1 MQKRWAEIPLT
12 TPELI
17 PELQASL
24 QINEV
29 LARLLVL
36 RGVHNYDEAH
46 DFFRPNIHHLH
57 DPFLMQDMEQA
68 IERIEQAIAQQEKIL
83 VFGDYDVDGTTA
95 VALVYR
101 FFSKYYDQLE
111 YYIPDRYLEG
121 YGISYKGIDY
131 AAENNFSLII
141 ALDCGIKSVDHVA
154 YAKAKGVDFIICDHH
169 LPGRNLPD
177 AVAVLDPKRADCSY
191 PYKELAGCG
200 IGFKLIQAYTQ
211 KNDLPFEDLEAYLDL
226 VAVSIAADIVP
237 IDGENRTL
245 AWFGM
250 KRLNEQPCAGLAAL
264 RSIAKQKPYY
274 TLSDAVFQLGP
285 RINAAGRI
293 ADAKQAVRLLSCNN
307 QPEALEIAKLIDV
320 HNDERRGHDSD
331 ITEQALTQLESGVDF
346 KTRKSTVVFNESWHK
361 GVIGIVASRLTEK
374 YYRPTV
380 VLTQSN
386 GVVAGSARSVM
397 GFDLYEALLACTD
410 LLEQFGGHKYAAGL
424 TMKVENVPAFQQR
437 FEEVV
442 TASISDELLVQE
454 ISIDSPLNLAQIDAK
469 FFRILSQFEPFGPK
483 NMSPVFRASGVEL
496 AGAIGIVGDKHLKM
510 QVKQGDS
517 NVFDCIGFGLGK
529 LKEALLLSNS
539 FDMCFSIEEN
549 SWKDRRNIQLNIK
562 DIRILE
568 GNNVLWF

>member
-264 RSIAKQKPYY
+264 RSIAKQKPNY

-293 ADAKQAVRLLSCNN
+293 ADAKQAVRLLSCST
-307 QPEALEIAKLIDV
+307 QTEALEIAKLIDV
-320 HNDERRGHDSD
+320 HNDERREHDSD

-346 KTRKSTVVFNESWHK
+346 KTRKSTVVFNEGWHK

-568 GNNVLWF
+568 GNNVL

>member
-36 RGVHNYDEAH
+36 RGVHNYDKAR

-250 KRLNEQPCAGLAAL
+250 KRLNEQPCPGLAAL
-264 RSIAKQKPYY
+264 RSIAKQKPNY

-346 KTRKSTVVFNESWHK
+346 KTRKSTVVFNEGWHK

-483 NMSPVFRASGVEL
+483 NMSPIFIASGVEL
-496 AGAIGIVGDKHLKM
+496 AGAIGIVGETHLKM

-529 LKEALLLSNS
+529 LKEALLRSNS

-568 GNNVLWF
+568 GNNVI

>member
-36 RGVHNYDEAH
+36 RGVHNYDEAR

-68 IERIEQAIAQQEKIL
+68 IERIEQAISHQEKIL
-83 VFGDYDVDGTTA
+83 IFGDYDVDGTTA

-169 LPGRNLPD
+169 LPGQNLPD

-200 IGFKLIQAYTQ
+200 IGFKLIQAYSQ
-211 KNDLPFEDLEAYLDL
+211 KHDLPFEDLEAYLDL

-307 QPEALEIAKLIDV
+307 QPEALEIAKLIDI

-331 ITEQALTQLESGVDF
+331 ITEQALAQVESGLDF

-483 NMSPVFRASGVEL
+483 NMSPVFMASGVQL

-568 GNNVLWF
+568 GNNVL

>member
-68 IERIEQAIAQQEKIL
+68 IERIEKAIAQQEKIL

-346 KTRKSTVVFNESWHK
+346 KTRKSTVVFNEGWHK

-483 NMSPVFRASGVEL
+483 NMSPIFIASGVEL
-496 AGAIGIVGDKHLKM
+496 AGAIGIVGETHLKM

-529 LKEALLLSNS
+529 LKEALLRSNS

-568 GNNVLWF
+568 GNNVI

>member
-68 IERIEQAIAQQEKIL
+68 IERIEKAIAQQEKIL

-250 KRLNEQPCAGLAAL
+250 KRLNEQPCPGLAAL
-264 RSIAKQKPYY
+264 RSIAKQKPNY

-346 KTRKSTVVFNESWHK
+346 KTRKSTVVFNEGWHK

-483 NMSPVFRASGVEL
+483 NMSPIFIASGVEL
-496 AGAIGIVGDKHLKM
+496 AGAIGIVGETHLKM

-529 LKEALLLSNS
+529 LKEALLRSNS

-568 GNNVLWF
+568 GNNVI

>member
-331 ITEQALTQLESGVDF
+331 ITEQALTQVESGLDF

-517 NVFDCIGFGLGK
+517 NVFYCIGFGLGK
-529 LKEALLLSNS
+529 LKEALLRSNG

-562 DIRILE
+562 DIRILG
-568 GNNVLWF
+568 GNNVL

>member
-101 FFSKYYDQLE
+101 FFSKYHAQLE

-154 YAKAKGVDFIICDHH
+154 YAKAKDVDFIICDHH
-169 LPGRNLPD
+169 LPGEHLPD
-177 AVAVLDPKRADCSY
+177 AVAVLDPKRSDCSY

-211 KNDLPFEDLEAYLDL
+211 KHDLPFEDLEAYLDL

-274 TLSDAVFQLGP
+274 MLSDAVFQLGP

-293 ADAKQAVRLLSCNN
+293 ADAKQAVRLLSCST
-307 QPEALEIAKLIDV
+307 QTEALEIAKLIDI
-320 HNDERRGHDSD
+320 HNDERREHDSD
-331 ITEQALTQLESGVDF
+331 ITEQALAQLESGVDF
-346 KTRKSTVVFNESWHK
+346 KTRKSTVVFNEGWHK

-483 NMSPVFRASGVEL
+483 NMSPVFKASGVEL

-510 QVKQGDS
+510 QVKQRDS

-529 LKEALLLSNS
+529 LKEALLGSKS

-568 GNNVLWF
+568 GNNVL

>member
-24 QINEV
+24 QLNEV
-29 LARLLVL
+29 LAKLLVL
-36 RGVHNYDEAH
+36 RGVHNYDEAR

-57 DPFLMQDMEQA
+57 DPFLMKDMEQA
-68 IERIEQAIAQQEKIL
+68 IERIEQAIAQEEKIL

-101 FFSKYYDQLE
+101 FFSNYYTQLE

-131 AAENNFSLII
+131 AADNNFSLII

-169 LPGRNLPD
+169 LPGQNLPD

-293 ADAKQAVRLLSCNN
+293 ADAKQAVRLLSCST
-307 QPEALEIAKLIDV
+307 QTEALEIARLIDI
-320 HNDERRGHDSD
+320 HNDERREHDSD
-331 ITEQALTQLESGVDF
+331 ITEQALAQLEASSDF
-346 KTRKSTVVFNESWHK
+346 ITRKSTVVFNEGWHK

-374 YYRPTV
+374 YYRPTI

-386 GVVAGSARSVM
+386 GMVAGSARSVM

-442 TASISDELLVQE
+442 TASISDELLVPE
-454 ISIDSPLNLAQIDAK
+454 ISIDSPLSLAQIDAK

-483 NMSPVFRASGVEL
+483 NMSPVFRTNGVEL
-496 AGAIGIVGDKHLKM
+496 AGAIGIVGDSHLKI

-517 NVFDCIGFGLGK
+517 NVFDCIGFGLGR
-529 LKEALLLSNS
+529 LKEALLQTKS

-568 GNNVLWF
+568 GNNVL

>member
-36 RGVHNYDEAH
+36 RGVHNYDKAR

-154 YAKAKGVDFIICDHH
+154 YAKEKGVEFIICDHH
-169 LPGRNLPD
+169 LPGEHLPD
-177 AVAVLDPKRADCSY
+177 AVAVLDPKRSDCSY

-264 RSIAKQKPYY
+264 RSIAKQKPNY

-293 ADAKQAVRLLSCNN
+293 ADAKQAVRLLSCST
-307 QPEALEIAKLIDV
+307 QTEALEIAKLIDI
-320 HNDERRGHDSD
+320 HNDERREHDSD
-331 ITEQALTQLESGVDF
+331 ITEQALAQVESGLDF

-374 YYRPTV
+374 YYRPTI

-483 NMSPVFRASGVEL
+483 NMSPVFKASGVEL
-496 AGAIGIVGDKHLKM
+496 ADAIGIVGDKHLKM
-510 QVKQGDS
+510 QVKQRDS

-529 LKEALLLSNS
+529 LKEALLRSNG

-568 GNNVLWF
+568 GNNVL

>member
-154 YAKAKGVDFIICDHH
+154 YAKEKGVEFIICDHH
-169 LPGRNLPD
+169 LPGEHLPD
-177 AVAVLDPKRADCSY
+177 AVAVLDPKRSDCSY

-264 RSIAKQKPYY
+264 RSIAKQKPNY

-293 ADAKQAVRLLSCNN
+293 ADAKQAVRLLSCST
-307 QPEALEIAKLIDV
+307 QTEALEIAKLIDI
-320 HNDERRGHDSD
+320 HNDERREHDSD
-331 ITEQALTQLESGVDF
+331 ITEQALAQVESGLDF

-374 YYRPTV
+374 YYRPTI

-442 TASISDELLVQE
+442 TTSISDELLVQE

-483 NMSPVFRASGVEL
+483 NMSPVFKASGVEL

-510 QVKQGDS
+510 QVKQRDS

-529 LKEALLLSNS
+529 LKEALLRSNG

-568 GNNVLWF
+568 GNNVL

>member
-264 RSIAKQKPYY
+264 RSIAKQKPNY

-346 KTRKSTVVFNESWHK
+346 KTRKSTVVFNEGWHK

-483 NMSPVFRASGVEL
+483 NMSPIFIASGVEL
-496 AGAIGIVGDKHLKM
+496 AGAIGIVGETHLKM

-529 LKEALLLSNS
+529 LKEALLRSNS

-568 GNNVLWF
+568 GNNVIWF

>member
-24 QINEV
+24 QLNEV

-36 RGVHNYDEAH
+36 RGVHNFDEAR
-46 DFFRPNIHHLH
+46 DFFKPNIHHLH

-68 IERIEQAIAQQEKIL
+68 IERIEQAIAKQEKIL

-101 FFSKYYDQLE
+101 FFSKFYNQLE

-131 AAENNFSLII
+131 AADNNFSLII

-169 LPGRNLPD
+169 LPGQNLPD
-177 AVAVLDPKRADCSY
+177 AVAVLDPKRADCPY

-293 ADAKQAVRLLSCNN
+293 ADAKQAVRLLSCIT
-307 QPEALEIAKLIDV
+307 QTEALEIAKLIDI
-320 HNDERRGHDSD
+320 HNDERREHDSD
-331 ITEQALTQLESGVDF
+331 ITEQALAQLESGLDF
-346 KTRKSTVVFNESWHK
+346 KTRKSTVVFNDGWHK

-374 YYRPTV
+374 YYRPTI

-386 GVVAGSARSVM
+386 GVVAGSARSVI
-397 GFDLYEALLACTD
+397 GFDLYEALLSCTD

-424 TMKVENVPAFQQR
+424 TMKAENVPAFQQR

-442 TASISDELLVQE
+442 SVSISDELLVPE
-454 ISIDSPLNLAQIDAK
+454 ISIDSPLSLAQIDAK

-483 NMSPVFRASGVEL
+483 NMSPVFMASGVKL

-529 LKEALLLSNS
+529 LKEVLLLSNN

-568 GNNVLWF
+568 GNNVL

>member
-36 RGVHNYDEAH
+36 RGVHNYDEAR

-68 IERIEQAIAQQEKIL
+68 IERIEQAISHQEKIL

-101 FFSKYYDQLE
+101 FFSKYHSQLE

-131 AAENNFSLII
+131 AAENRFSLII

-169 LPGRNLPD
+169 LPGEHLPD
-177 AVAVLDPKRADCSY
+177 AVAVLDPKRAYCFY
-191 PYKELAGCG
+191 PYKDLAGCG
-200 IGFKLIQAYTQ
+200 FGFKFIQAYTK

-307 QPEALEIAKLIDV
+307 QPEALEIAKLIDI

-331 ITEQALTQLESGVDF
+331 ITEQALAQVESGLDF

-442 TASISDELLVQE
+442 TASISEDLLVQE
-454 ISIDSPLNLAQIDAK
+454 ISIDSPLNLTQIDAK

-529 LKEALLLSNS
+529 LKEALLRSNG

-568 GNNVLWF
+568 GNNVL

>member
-1 MQKRWAEIPLT
+1 
-12 TPELI
+12 
-17 PELQASL
+17 
-24 QINEV
+24 
-29 LARLLVL
+29 
-36 RGVHNYDEAH
+36 
-46 DFFRPNIHHLH
+46 
-57 DPFLMQDMEQA
+57 MQDMEHA

-83 VFGDYDVDGTTA
+83 VYGDYDVDGTTA

-101 FFSKYYDQLE
+101 FFSKYYNQLE

-131 AAENNFSLII
+131 AAENNFNLII

-154 YAKAKGVDFIICDHH
+154 YAKAKDVDFIICDHH
-169 LPGRNLPD
+169 LPGEHLPD
-177 AVAVLDPKRADCSY
+177 AVAVLDPKRPDCNY

-293 ADAKQAVRLLSCNN
+293 ADAKQAVRLLSSNN

-331 ITEQALTQLESGVDF
+331 ITEQALAQVESGVDF

-483 NMSPVFRASGVEL
+483 NMSPIFIASGVEL
-496 AGAIGIVGDKHLKM
+496 AGAIGIVGETHLKM

-529 LKEALLLSNS
+529 LKEALLRSNS

-568 GNNVLWF
+568 GNNVL

>member
-36 RGVHNYDEAH
+36 RGVHNYDEAR

-57 DPFLMQDMEQA
+57 DPFLMQDMEHA

-83 VFGDYDVDGTTA
+83 VYGDYDVDGTTA

-101 FFSKYYDQLE
+101 FFSKYYNQLE

-131 AAENNFSLII
+131 AAENNFNLII

-154 YAKAKGVDFIICDHH
+154 YAKAKDVDFIICDHH
-169 LPGRNLPD
+169 LPGEHLPD
-177 AVAVLDPKRADCSY
+177 AVAVLDPKRPDCNY

-331 ITEQALTQLESGVDF
+331 ITEQALAQVESGVDF

-424 TMKVENVPAFQQR
+424 TMKAENVPAFQQR

-483 NMSPVFRASGVEL
+483 NMSPVFIASGLEL
-496 AGAIGIVGDKHLKM
+496 AGAIGIVGETHLKM

-529 LKEALLLSNS
+529 LKEALLRSNS

-568 GNNVLWF
+568 GNNVL

>member
-1 MQKRWAEIPLT
+1 MQKRWAEIPVH

-29 LARLLVL
+29 LAKLLVL
-36 RGVHNYDEAH
+36 RGVHTYDEAR

-57 DPFLMQDMEQA
+57 DPFLMKDMEQA
-68 IERIEQAIAQQEKIL
+68 IERIEQAITQQEKIL

-101 FFSKYYDQLE
+101 FFSKYYTQLE

-154 YAKAKGVDFIICDHH
+154 YSKAKGVDFIICDHH
-169 LPGRNLPD
+169 LPGQNLPD
-177 AVAVLDPKRADCSY
+177 AVAVLDPKRPDCSY

-293 ADAKQAVRLLSCNN
+293 ADAKQAVRLLRCST
-307 QPEALEIAKLIDV
+307 QKEALEIAKLIDI
-320 HNDERRGHDSD
+320 HNDERREHDSD
-331 ITEQALTQLESGVDF
+331 ITEQALAQLESGVDF

-374 YYRPTV
+374 YYRPTI

-386 GVVAGSARSVM
+386 GVVAGSARSVL

-424 TMKVENVPAFQQR
+424 TMKAENVPAFKQR

-442 TASISDELLVQE
+442 SASISEDLLVQE

-483 NMSPVFRASGVEL
+483 NMSPVFIASGVEL
-496 AGAIGIVGDKHLKM
+496 AGTIGIVGDKHLKM

-529 LKEALLLSNS
+529 LKEVLLRSKS

-568 GNNVLWF
+568 GNNVL

>member
-264 RSIAKQKPYY
+264 RSIAKQKPNY

-346 KTRKSTVVFNESWHK
+346 KTRKSTVVFNEGWHK

-483 NMSPVFRASGVEL
+483 NMSPIFIASGVEL
-496 AGAIGIVGDKHLKM
+496 AGAIGIVGETHLKM

-529 LKEALLLSNS
+529 LKEALLRSNS

-568 GNNVLWF
+568 GNNVI

>member
-169 LPGRNLPD
+169 LPGEHLPD

-211 KNDLPFEDLEAYLDL
+211 KHDLPFEDLEAYLDL

-307 QPEALEIAKLIDV
+307 HPEALEIAKLIDV
-320 HNDERRGHDSD
+320 HNDERREHDSD

-424 TMKVENVPAFQQR
+424 TMKVENVSAFQQR

-517 NVFDCIGFGLGK
+517 NVFYCIGFGLGK
-529 LKEALLLSNS
+529 LKEALLRSNG

-568 GNNVLWF
+568 GNNVL

>member
-68 IERIEQAIAQQEKIL
+68 IERIEKAIAQQEKIL

-320 HNDERRGHDSD
+320 HNDERREHDSD

-346 KTRKSTVVFNESWHK
+346 KTRKSTVVFNESWHT
-361 GVIGIVASRLTEK
+361 GDIGIVASRLTEK

-483 NMSPVFRASGVEL
+483 NMSPIFIASGVEL
-496 AGAIGIVGDKHLKM
+496 AGAIGIVGETHLKM

-529 LKEALLLSNS
+529 LKEALLRSNS

-568 GNNVLWF
+568 GNNVI

>member
-12 TPELI
+12 TPGLI

-141 ALDCGIKSVDHVA
+141 ALDCGIKSADHVA

-346 KTRKSTVVFNESWHK
+346 KTRKSTVVFNEGWHK

-483 NMSPVFRASGVEL
+483 NMSPIFIASGVEL
-496 AGAIGIVGDKHLKM
+496 AGAIGIVGETHLKM

-517 NVFDCIGFGLGK
+517 TVFDCIGFGLGK
-529 LKEALLLSNS
+529 LKEALLRSNS

-568 GNNVLWF
+568 GNNVIWF

>member
-1 MQKRWAEIPLT
+1 MEKRWVENNHSDKTAIDRLAG
-12 TPELI
+12 ELNVNAVV
-17 PELQASL
+17 ASL
-24 QINEV
+24 
-29 LARLLVL
+29 LTK
-36 RGVHNYDEAH
+36 RGIYTFDQAK
-46 DFFRPNIHHLH
+46 DFFRPSILHLH
-57 DPFLMQDMEQA
+57 DPFLMKDMDIA
-68 IERIEQAIAQQEKIL
+68 YSRIKISLQNQEKMM
-83 VFGDYDVDGTTA
+83 VYGDYDVDGTTA

-121 YGISYKGIDY
+121 YGISYKGINY

-346 KTRKSTVVFNESWHK
+346 KTRKSTVVFNEGWHK

-483 NMSPVFRASGVEL
+483 NMSPIFIASGVEL
-496 AGAIGIVGDKHLKM
+496 AGAIGIVGETHLKM

-529 LKEALLLSNS
+529 LKEALLGSKS

-568 GNNVLWF
+568 GNNVI

>member
-29 LARLLVL
+29 LAKLLVL
-36 RGVHNYDEAH
+36 RGVHNYDEAR

-57 DPFLMQDMEQA
+57 DPFLMKDMEQA

-95 VALVYR
+95 VALVYS
-101 FFSKYYDQLE
+101 FFSKYYTQLE

-141 ALDCGIKSVDHVA
+141 ALDCGIKSIDHVA
-154 YAKAKGVDFIICDHH
+154 YAKEKAVDFIICDHH
-169 LPGRNLPD
+169 LPGQNLPD
-177 AVAVLDPKRADCSY
+177 AVAVLDPKRSDCSY

-200 IGFKLIQAYTQ
+200 IGFKLIQAYSQ

-237 IDGENRTL
+237 ISGENRTL

-293 ADAKQAVRLLSCNN
+293 ADAKQAVRLLSCST
-307 QPEALEIAKLIDV
+307 QTEALEIAKLIDI
-320 HNDERRGHDSD
+320 HNDERREHDSD
-331 ITEQALTQLESGVDF
+331 ITEQALAQLESGVDF
-346 KTRKSTVVFNESWHK
+346 KIRKSTVVFNEGWHK

-374 YYRPTV
+374 YYRPTI

-386 GVVAGSARSVM
+386 GMVAGSARSVL

-424 TMKVENVPAFQQR
+424 TMKAENVPAFQQR

-442 TASISDELLVQE
+442 SASISEELLVPE

-469 FFRILSQFEPFGPK
+469 FFRILSQFEPFGPQ
-483 NMSPVFRASGVEL
+483 NMSPVFRANGVEL

-529 LKEALLLSNS
+529 LKETLSRSKS

-568 GNNVLWF
+568 GNNVL

>member
-68 IERIEQAIAQQEKIL
+68 IERIEKAIAQQEKIL

-250 KRLNEQPCAGLAAL
+250 KRLNEQPCPGLAAL
-264 RSIAKQKPYY
+264 RSIAKQKPNY

-346 KTRKSTVVFNESWHK
+346 KTRKSTVVFNEGWHK

-483 NMSPVFRASGVEL
+483 NMSPIFIASGVEL
-496 AGAIGIVGDKHLKM
+496 AGAIGIVGETHLKM

-529 LKEALLLSNS
+529 LKEALLRSNS

-568 GNNVLWF
+568 GNNVIWF

>member
-29 LARLLVL
+29 LAKLLVL
-36 RGVHNYDEAH
+36 RGVHNYDEAR

-57 DPFLMQDMEQA
+57 DPFLMKDMEQA

-95 VALVYR
+95 VALVYS
-101 FFSKYYDQLE
+101 FFSKYYTLLA
-111 YYIPDRYLEG
+111 YYIPDRYLDG

-141 ALDCGIKSVDHVA
+141 ALDCGIKSIDHVA
-154 YAKAKGVDFIICDHH
+154 YAKEKAVDFIICDHH
-169 LPGRNLPD
+169 LPGQNLPD
-177 AVAVLDPKRADCSY
+177 AVAVLDPKRSDCSY

-200 IGFKLIQAYTQ
+200 IGFKLIQAYSQ

-237 IDGENRTL
+237 ISGENRTL

-293 ADAKQAVRLLSCNN
+293 ADAKQAVRLLSCST
-307 QPEALEIAKLIDV
+307 QTEALEIAKLIDI
-320 HNDERRGHDSD
+320 HNDERREHDSD
-331 ITEQALTQLESGVDF
+331 ITEQALAQLESGVDF
-346 KTRKSTVVFNESWHK
+346 KIRKSTVVFNEGWHK

-374 YYRPTV
+374 YYRPTI

-386 GVVAGSARSVM
+386 GMVAGSARSVL

-424 TMKVENVPAFQQR
+424 TMKAENVPAFQQR

-442 TASISDELLVQE
+442 SASISEELLVPE

-469 FFRILSQFEPFGPK
+469 FFRILSQFEPFGPQ
-483 NMSPVFRASGVEL
+483 NMSPVFRANGVEL

-529 LKEALLLSNS
+529 LKETLSRSKS

-568 GNNVLWF
+568 GNNVL

>member
-36 RGVHNYDEAH
+36 RGVHNYDEAR

-57 DPFLMQDMEQA
+57 DPFLMQDMEHA

-83 VFGDYDVDGTTA
+83 VYGDYDVDGTTA

-101 FFSKYYDQLE
+101 FFSKYYNQLE

-131 AAENNFSLII
+131 AAENNFNLII

-154 YAKAKGVDFIICDHH
+154 YAKAKDVDFIICDHH
-169 LPGRNLPD
+169 LPGEHLPD
-177 AVAVLDPKRADCSY
+177 AVAVLDPKRPDCNY

-293 ADAKQAVRLLSCNN
+293 ADAKQAVRLLSSNN

-331 ITEQALTQLESGVDF
+331 ITEQALAQVESGVDF

-424 TMKVENVPAFQQR
+424 TMKAENVRAFQQR

-483 NMSPVFRASGVEL
+483 NMSPVFIASGLEL
-496 AGAIGIVGDKHLKM
+496 AGAIGIVGETHLKM

-529 LKEALLLSNS
+529 LKEALLRSNS

-568 GNNVLWF
+568 GNNVI

>member
-36 RGVHNYDEAH
+36 RGVHNYDKAR

-293 ADAKQAVRLLSCNN
+293 ADAKQAVRLLSCST
-307 QPEALEIAKLIDV
+307 QTEALEIAKLIDV
-320 HNDERRGHDSD
+320 HNDERREHDSD

-374 YYRPTV
+374 YYRPTI

-483 NMSPVFRASGVEL
+483 NMSPIFIASGVEL
-496 AGAIGIVGDKHLKM
+496 AGAIGIVGETHLKM

-529 LKEALLLSNS
+529 LKEALLRSNS

-568 GNNVLWF
+568 GNNVI

>member
-68 IERIEQAIAQQEKIL
+68 IERIEKAIAQQEKIL

-264 RSIAKQKPYY
+264 RSIAKQKPNY

-293 ADAKQAVRLLSCNN
+293 ADAKQAVRLLSCST
-307 QPEALEIAKLIDV
+307 QTEALEIAKLIDV
-320 HNDERRGHDSD
+320 HNDERREHDSD

-483 NMSPVFRASGVEL
+483 NMSPIFIASGVEL
-496 AGAIGIVGDKHLKM
+496 AGAIGIVGETHLKM

-529 LKEALLLSNS
+529 LKEALLRSNS

-568 GNNVLWF
+568 GNNVL

>member
-24 QINEV
+24 QLNEV
-29 LARLLVL
+29 LVKLLVL
-36 RGVHNYDEAH
+36 RGVHNYDEAR

-57 DPFLMQDMEQA
+57 DPFLMKDMEQA

-101 FFSKYYDQLE
+101 FFSNYYTQLE

-131 AAENNFSLII
+131 AAEHNFSLII
-141 ALDCGIKSVDHVA
+141 ALDCGIKSVDQVA

-169 LPGRNLPD
+169 LPGQNLPE
-177 AVAVLDPKRADCSY
+177 AVAVLDPKRSDCSY

-237 IDGENRTL
+237 IDCENRTL

-293 ADAKQAVRLLSCNN
+293 ADAKQAVRLLSCST
-307 QPEALEIAKLIDV
+307 QTEALEIAKLIDI
-320 HNDERRGHDSD
+320 HNDERREHDSD
-331 ITEQALTQLESGVDF
+331 ITEQALAQVESGVDF
-346 KTRKSTVVFNESWHK
+346 KTRKSTVVFNEGWHK

-374 YYRPTV
+374 YYRPTI

-386 GVVAGSARSVM
+386 GVVAGSARSVI

-424 TMKVENVPAFQQR
+424 TMKAENVPAFQQR

-442 TASISDELLVQE
+442 TASISDELLVPE

-483 NMSPVFRASGVEL
+483 NMSPVFMASGVKL

-568 GNNVLWF
+568 GNNVL

>member
-154 YAKAKGVDFIICDHH
+154 YAKEKGVEFIICDHH
-169 LPGRNLPD
+169 LPGEHLPD
-177 AVAVLDPKRADCSY
+177 AVAVLDPKRSDCSY

-250 KRLNEQPCAGLAAL
+250 KRLNEQPCPGLAAL
-264 RSIAKQKPYY
+264 RSIAKQKPNY

-320 HNDERRGHDSD
+320 HNDERREHDSD

>member
-36 RGVHNYDEAH
+36 RGVHNYDEAR

-57 DPFLMQDMEQA
+57 DPFLMQDMEHA

-83 VFGDYDVDGTTA
+83 VYGDYDVDGTTA

-101 FFSKYYDQLE
+101 FFSKYYNQLE

-131 AAENNFSLII
+131 AAENNFNLII

-154 YAKAKGVDFIICDHH
+154 YAKAKDVDFIICDHH
-169 LPGRNLPD
+169 LPGEHLPD
-177 AVAVLDPKRADCSY
+177 AVAVLDPKRPDCNY

-293 ADAKQAVRLLSCNN
+293 ADAKQAVRLLSSNN

-331 ITEQALTQLESGVDF
+331 ITEQALAQVESGVDF

-424 TMKVENVPAFQQR
+424 TMKAENVPAFQQR

-483 NMSPVFRASGVEL
+483 NMSPVFIASGLEL
-496 AGAIGIVGDKHLKM
+496 AGAIGIVGETHLKM

-529 LKEALLLSNS
+529 LKEALLRSNS

>member
-24 QINEV
+24 QLNEV

-36 RGVHNYDEAH
+36 RGVHNFDEAR

-68 IERIEQAIAQQEKIL
+68 IARIEQAIANNEKIL

-101 FFSKYYDQLE
+101 FFSKYHTQLE

-121 YGISYKGIDY
+121 YGISYEGIDY

-141 ALDCGIKSVDHVA
+141 ALDCGIKSIDHVA

-169 LPGRNLPD
+169 LPGQNLPD
-177 AVAVLDPKRADCSY
+177 AVAVLDPKRVDCSY

-293 ADAKQAVRLLSCNN
+293 ADAKQAVRLLSCST
-307 QPEALEIAKLIDV
+307 QTEALEIAKLIDI
-320 HNDERRGHDSD
+320 HNDERREHDSD
-331 ITEQALTQLESGVDF
+331 ITEQALAQLEASADF
-346 KTRKSTVVFNESWHK
+346 KTRKSTVVFNEGWHK

-374 YYRPTV
+374 YYRPTI

-386 GVVAGSARSVM
+386 GIVAGSARSVL
-397 GFDLYEALLACTD
+397 GFDLYEALLECTD

-424 TMKVENVPAFQQR
+424 TMKAENVPAFQQR

-442 TASISDELLVQE
+442 TASISDELLVPE
-454 ISIDSPLNLAQIDAK
+454 ISIDSPLSLAQIDAK

-483 NMSPVFRASGVEL
+483 NMSPVFMASGVQL

-568 GNNVLWF
+568 GNNVL

>member
-121 YGISYKGIDY
+121 YGISYKGINY

-346 KTRKSTVVFNESWHK
+346 KTRKSTVVFNEGWHK

-483 NMSPVFRASGVEL
+483 NMSPIFIASGVEL
-496 AGAIGIVGDKHLKM
+496 AGAIGIVGETHLKM

-529 LKEALLLSNS
+529 LKEALLRSNS

-568 GNNVLWF
+568 GNNVI

>member
-24 QINEV
+24 QLNEV

-36 RGVHNYDEAH
+36 RGVHNFEEAR

-57 DPFLMQDMEQA
+57 DPFLMQGMEQA
-68 IERIEQAIAQQEKIL
+68 IARIEEAIANNEKIL

-101 FFSKYYDQLE
+101 FFSKYHTQLE

-154 YAKAKGVDFIICDHH
+154 YAKEKGVDFIICDHH
-169 LPGRNLPD
+169 LPGQNLPD
-177 AVAVLDPKRADCSY
+177 AVAILDPKRSDCSY

-211 KNDLPFEDLEAYLDL
+211 KNDLPFENLEAYLDL

-293 ADAKQAVRLLSCNN
+293 ADAKQAVRLLSCGT
-307 QPEALEIAKLIDV
+307 QTEALEIAKLIDI
-320 HNDERRGHDSD
+320 HNDERREHDSD
-331 ITEQALTQLESGVDF
+331 ITEQSLAQLEASTDF
-346 KTRKSTVVFNESWHK
+346 KTRKSTVVFNEGWHK

-374 YYRPTV
+374 YYRPTI

-386 GVVAGSARSVM
+386 GLVAGSARSVL
-397 GFDLYEALLACTD
+397 GFDLYEALLECTD

-424 TMKVENVPAFQQR
+424 TMKAENVPAFQQR

-442 TASISDELLVQE
+442 TASISEELLVPE

-483 NMSPVFRASGVEL
+483 NMSPVFMANGVKL

-539 FDMCFSIEEN
+539 FDICFSIEEN

-568 GNNVLWF
+568 GNNVL

>member
-36 RGVHNYDEAH
+36 RGVHNYDKAR

-154 YAKAKGVDFIICDHH
+154 YAKEKGVEFIICDHH
-169 LPGRNLPD
+169 LPGEHLPD
-177 AVAVLDPKRADCSY
+177 AVAVLDPKRSDCSY

-320 HNDERRGHDSD
+320 HNDERREHDSD

-346 KTRKSTVVFNESWHK
+346 KTRKSTVVFNEGWHK

-483 NMSPVFRASGVEL
+483 NMSPIFIASGVEL
-496 AGAIGIVGDKHLKM
+496 AGAIGIVGETHLKM

-529 LKEALLLSNS
+529 LKEALLRSNS

-568 GNNVLWF
+568 GNNVI